1 VAGDAALPLAAV
13 ARRLYA
19 DRRDRDAAFGE
30 AVELFQEPAWDMLL
44 ELFIWHADG
53 LGVPAQQLSATGHTA
68 ATAAMR
74 WIAAL
79 EAEGLVHG
87 WTDPARPDR
96 RLIGLTLAG
105 ATVMTRYLESRRSG

>member
-1 VAGDAALPLAAV
+1 MGAEAGMPLAAV

-19 DRRDRDAAFGE
+19 DRRDRDDAFGK

-53 LGVPAQQLSATGHTA
+53 LGVPAHQLSATGHTA
-68 ATAAMR
+68 ATSAMR

-79 EAEGLVHG
+79 EAAGLVHG

-96 RLIGLTLAG
+96 QLVGLTPAG
-105 ATVMTRYLESRRSG
+105 ATLMTRYLEGRRLG